1 MCNKILEAIK
11 MAYDLDKC
19 TNGVFSLHYHFIAC
33 VKYRQKV
40 FVRDDIIEDLKNI
53 VEQIANEYNVTII
66 EQECGEDHI
75 HILFK
80 CKPTLIFK
88 DFIQALK
95 GRSARFLRSKYSDFL
110 RDKLWGDHFWSPSYF
125 LATTG
130 NVTIDILKKYIDTQR
145 ERI

>member
-1 MCNKILEAIK
+1 MS
-11 MAYDLDKC
+11 YDLDKG
-19 TNGVFSLHYHFIAC
+19 TNGVFSLHYHFITC

-40 FVRDDIIEDLKNI
+40 FTGDDIISDLKQI
-53 VEQIANEYNVTII
+53 TEQIASEYDVKII

-75 HILFK
+75 HILFS

-95 GRSARFLRSKYSDFL
+95 GRSARYLRAKYPEFLK
-110 RDKLWGDHFWSPSYF
+110 DKLWGSNFWSPSYF

-130 NVTIDILKKYIDTQR
+130 NVTIDILKQYIESQR
-145 ERI
+145 EK

>member
-1 MCNKILEAIK
+1 MS
-11 MAYDLDKC
+11 YDLDKG
-19 TNGVFSLHYHFIAC
+19 TNGVFSLHYHFITC

-40 FVRDDIIEDLKNI
+40 FTRDDIISDLKQI
-53 VEQIANEYNVTII
+53 TEQIASEYDVKII

-75 HILFK
+75 HILFS

-95 GRSARFLRSKYSDFL
+95 GRSARYLRAKYPEFLKDQ
-110 RDKLWGDHFWSPSYF
+110 LWGSNFWSPSYF

-130 NVTIDILKKYIDTQR
+130 NVTIDILKQYIESQR
-145 ERI
+145 EK